1 MPKQQNDTAARPR
14 WNRLWRQRPTPRS
27 SISPNKMNRAAPY
40 LFLAPSLA
48 GLCVF
53 VLVPFADAVRRS
65 FTDAM
70 GSRFVGFAN
79 YASVL
84 GNSAFRLAAGNT
96 ARFIGVCVP
105 LLLCVSLLLAVAVRA
120 AKDGGRIFKT
130 TYLIPM
136 AIPVASIVLL
146 WQALF
151 HRQGLVNAVLSAL
164 GAQPVDFMG
173 TDAAFWVLIGTYVWK
188 NAGYDMILWMAGL
201 DGISDSLYE
210 AARVDGAGAWQC
222 FWRVTLP
229 GLLPTLFMTAV
240 LSLLNTFKVFREA
253 YLVGGAYPHDSI
265 YLLQHLFN
273 NWFLDL
279 DVGRL
284 CAAAVL
290 IAAVSARF
298 KHANVVVI
306 VLTLAAML
314 AAVFGSLAFSSQA
327 DDMAAM
333 TVLGTELVSQLAAVF
348 PLLPA
353 LAVWWPLWF
362 MGTGALMPL
371 DELRA
376 ALGPVLQGAEGSAFW
391 PLLPSWPT
399 LQPLAELLLDTPQF
413 FTMFWNTCAIAFP
426 QVLGQ
431 VLVGA
436 PAAWAFSRL
445 RFRGRRALFTLYIV
459 LMLMPFQVTMVSGYL
474 VADAMGIMDTFW
486 AIILP
491 GVFSTF
497 PVFIMAKGFDAV
509 PIALLEA
516 ASIDGAGPLRTFFHI
531 GVPLG
536 VPGILSAAVLG
547 FLEAWNAIEQPMTFL
562 KTKALWPLSLYLP
575 QIAAEKLGLA
585 MVASLVM
592 LAPAVLIF
600 RFGQKYLEL
609 GIQASGLKE

>member
-1 MPKQQNDTAARPR
+1 MKRKN
-14 WNRLWRQRPTPRS
+14 LG
-27 SISPNKMNRAAPY
+27 RAVLV
-40 LFLAPSLA
+40 LFL
-48 GLCVF
+48 
-53 VLVPFADAVRRS
+53 
-65 FTDAM
+65 
-70 GSRFVGFAN
+70 
-79 YASVL
+79 
-84 GNSAFRLAAGNT
+84 
-96 ARFIGVCVP
+96 
-105 LLLCVSLLLAVAVRA
+105 
-120 AKDGGRIFKT
+120 
-130 TYLIPM
+130 
-136 AIPVASIVLL
+136 
-146 WQALF
+146 
-151 HRQGLVNAVLSAL
+151 
-164 GAQPVDFMG
+164 
-173 TDAAFWVLIGTYVWK
+173 
-188 NAGYDMILWMAGL
+188 
-201 DGISDSLYE
+201 
-210 AARVDGAGAWQC
+210 
-222 FWRVTLP
+222 
-229 GLLPTLFMTAV
+229 
-240 LSLLNTFKVFREA
+240 
-253 YLVGGAYPHDSI
+253 
-265 YLLQHLFN
+265 
-273 NWFLDL
+273 
-279 DVGRL
+279 
-284 CAAAVL
+284 
-290 IAAVSARF
+290 
-298 KHANVVVI
+298 
-306 VLTLAAML
+306 
-314 AAVFGSLAFSSQA
+314 
-327 DDMAAM
+327 
-333 TVLGTELVSQLAAVF
+333 
-348 PLLPA
+348 LLPA

-413 FTMFWNTCAIAFP
+413 FTMFWNTCAIVFP

-491 GVFSTF
+491 GAFSTF

-562 KTKALWPLSLYLP
+562 QTKALWPLSLYLP

-592 LAPAVLIF
+592 LAPADAGMTATFTLDSGKAEKLAVGAALTLRQGGTAVSTTVRAISAPDENGRVTVTADVPADAGLRKTQPVTASAELSRTTYEMVLPPEAVRMDNKGSYVLRVEQTQTILGL
-600 RFGQKYLEL
+600 RNVLSRVDVTVLE
-609 GIQASGLKE
+609 QSASGVAVEGPLSPQDVLVKSSARPVAAGDSVRVEQP